1 MSERKGEA
9 MLSQGAMDILKVLVE
24 ENETYITA
32 KKIAQLIHISERSVN
47 TYLKEVVEYC
57 EEKGVC
63 LIRKRGRGICLQA
76 GKNLEE
82 IKRSICLKEN
92 SYENRDRKSVV

>member
-57 EEKGVC
+57 EEKVF
-63 LIRKRGRGICLQA
+63 
-76 GKNLEE
+76 
-82 IKRSICLKEN
+82 
-92 SYENRDRKSVV
+92 V